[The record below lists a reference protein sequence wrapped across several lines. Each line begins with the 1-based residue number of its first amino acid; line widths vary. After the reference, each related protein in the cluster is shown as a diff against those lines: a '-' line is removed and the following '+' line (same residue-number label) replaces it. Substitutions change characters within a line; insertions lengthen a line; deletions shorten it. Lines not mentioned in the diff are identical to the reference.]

1 MATTDRKFAATAEST
16 SKHPHDW
23 GRAMAVAICRLTDM
37 AREAGD
43 PVHHEALIGEDL
55 HVFVEDTAE
64 GVTITMSWTPS
75 EQPASP
81 AAAAGGAPAAGRP
94 GEAVTTGDP
103 SDDGNPQGGTA
114 DGDPAAGGR
123 FDPTG
128 GSTAGVGQ

>member
-43 PVHHEALIGEDL
+43 PVHHEALVGEDL
-55 HVFVEDTAE
+55 HLFVEDTEE
-64 GVTITMSWTPS
+64 GVNITMSWTPR
-75 EQPASP
+75 EQGALPAAPSP
-81 AAAAGGAPAAGRP
+81 ATGGADGAARGGDEDEQDGSDAAAHSAAG
-94 GEAVTTGDP
+94 
-103 SDDGNPQGGTA
+103 Q
-114 DGDPAAGGR
+114 R

>member
-1 MATTDRKFAATAEST
+1 MATTDRKFTATEEST

-55 HVFVEDTAE
+55 HLFVEDTVD
-64 GVTITMSWTPS
+64 GVTITMSWTPR
-75 EQPASP
+75 EQGAV
-81 AAAAGGAPAAGRP
+81 APAAIALP
-94 GEAVTTGDP
+94 P
-103 SDDGNPQGGTA
+103 A
-114 DGDPAAGGR
+114 DGDADDDTETPHSASGQR

>member
-1 MATTDRKFAATAEST
+1 MATTDRKFTATEEST

-55 HVFVEDTAE
+55 HLFVEETAH
-64 GVTITMSWTPS
+64 GVTITMSWTPR
-75 EQPASP
+75 EQGALQPAGSAGADAP
-81 AAAAGGAPAAGRP
+81 GAADDGAAGHSAAGQ
-94 GEAVTTGDP
+94 
-103 SDDGNPQGGTA
+103 S
-114 DGDPAAGGR
+114 

-128 GSTAGVGQ
+128 GSTAGLGQ

>member
-1 MATTDRKFAATAEST
+1 MATTDRKFTATEEST

-55 HVFVEDTAE
+55 HLFVEETE
-64 GVTITMSWTPS
+64 HGVTITMSWTPR
-75 EQPASP
+75 EQGALQPVGSAGADEPGRTEHS
-81 AAAAGGAPAAGRP
+81 AAG
-94 GEAVTTGDP
+94 
-103 SDDGNPQGGTA
+103 QG
-114 DGDPAAGGR
+114 

-128 GSTAGVGQ
+128 GSTAGLGQ